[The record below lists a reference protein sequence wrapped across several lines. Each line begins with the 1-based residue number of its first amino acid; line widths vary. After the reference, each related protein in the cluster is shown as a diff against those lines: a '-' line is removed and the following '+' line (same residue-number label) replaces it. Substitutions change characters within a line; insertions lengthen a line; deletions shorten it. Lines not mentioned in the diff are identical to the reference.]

1 MASHDESA
9 KKSNENE
16 VPTFNAENL
25 QSNMKVVYY
34 SRTFMSIIGGV
45 IAGIMGFTGLMGF
58 VVYILV
64 MAITSVCLTA
74 RAVVRAVLD
83 ANTIRSLLLGARALG
98 FPCYKRKW
106 CQELNFR
113 DKQFDFEL
121 SMVKR
126 ILTVSIC
133 KLCCVVMMV
142 KTGCACLFGG

>member
-74 RAVVRAVLD
+74 RAGFSIHSYFDSWNRVLLD
-83 ANTIRSLLLGARALG
+83 GFLGGLLANTIRSLLLGACALG
-98 FPCYKRKW
+98 FPSYKRKW

-121 SMVKR
+121 SM
-126 ILTVSIC
+126 
-133 KLCCVVMMV
+133 
-142 KTGCACLFGG
+142 